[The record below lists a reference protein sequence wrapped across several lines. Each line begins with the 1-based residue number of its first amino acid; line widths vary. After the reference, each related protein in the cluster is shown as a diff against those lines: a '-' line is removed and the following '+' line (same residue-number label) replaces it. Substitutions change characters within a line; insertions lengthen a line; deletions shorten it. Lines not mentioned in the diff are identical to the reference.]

1 MKWHEEALV
10 KVFSNTALMFLFQL
24 IVWGL
29 ASLMM
34 VMEKLSKFNFS
45 AYLESLPIVVIH
57 AGVMTLLIRLV
68 FKIHTKNIDINHRG
82 E

>member
-1 MKWHEEALV
+1 MRWYEEALV
-10 KVFSNTALMFLFQL
+10 RIFSNTALMFLFQL

-34 VMEKLSKFNFS
+34 VMEKLSKFNFT

-57 AGVMTLLIRLV
+57 AGLMTLLIRLA